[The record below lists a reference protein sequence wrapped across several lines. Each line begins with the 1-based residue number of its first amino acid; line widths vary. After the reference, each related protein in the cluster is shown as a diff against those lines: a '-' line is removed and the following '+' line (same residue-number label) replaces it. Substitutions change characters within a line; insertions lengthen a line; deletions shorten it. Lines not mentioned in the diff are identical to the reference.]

1 MSRQLLCTHIPN
13 NYISTKMT
21 LDNYD
26 GLVDQ
31 KHAQNI
37 QSSLELVIQDSNVT
51 CKILPTTFIESL
63 HVWYNNLESD
73 SIISSGDFCTKLV
86 AGLA

>member
-1 MSRQLLCTHIPN
+1 MSRQLLRTRIPN

-26 GLVDQ
+26 GLTDQ

-37 QSSLELVIQDSNVT
+37 QSSLQLIIQDNNVM
-51 CKILPTTFIESL
+51 CKILPTTFRESL
-63 HVWYNNLESD
+63 R
-73 SIISSGDFCTKLV
+73 
-86 AGLA
+86 A